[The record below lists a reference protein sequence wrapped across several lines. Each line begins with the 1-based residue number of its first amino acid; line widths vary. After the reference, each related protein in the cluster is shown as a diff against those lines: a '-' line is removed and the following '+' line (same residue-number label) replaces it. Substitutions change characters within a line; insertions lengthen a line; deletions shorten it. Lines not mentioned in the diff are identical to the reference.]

1 MEFGEWW
8 GVEEWEELVF
18 FIFVGVFFCWV
29 FWPETVAF
37 AAETV
42 AEATARERER
52 ERNVVGVCGVVWFSC
67 ARRSPTLFVGLQ
79 RLSLELRLIIYIT
92 FWITQNHLPLHLL
105 N

>member
-1 MEFGEWW
+1 MRENGPGEQ
-8 GVEEWEELVF
+8 
-18 FIFVGVFFCWV
+18 
-29 FWPETVAF
+29 WPETVAF